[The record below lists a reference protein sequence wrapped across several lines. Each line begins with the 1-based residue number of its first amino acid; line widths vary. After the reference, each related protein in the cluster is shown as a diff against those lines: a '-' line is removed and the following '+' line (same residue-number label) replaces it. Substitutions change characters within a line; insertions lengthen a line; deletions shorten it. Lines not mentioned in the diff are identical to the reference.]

1 MPKPYFWFNNMPL
14 KAMKSLHLYPLSFGN
29 TDSHLVTAKAS
40 ITFSPVTFLVRNS
53 DKRKIKEI

>member
-14 KAMKSLHLYPLSFGN
+14 KATKSLHLYPLSFGN

-40 ITFSPVTFLVRNS
+40 ITFSPVTFLLRNS